1 MNSLVRTGGRGGNV
15 DSARESMDHFT
26 FGFVKEQTLRQMKNM
41 HRVHQN
47 IRSVEKL
54 AWKNGRARSW

>member
-1 MNSLVRTGGRGGNV
+1 M

-54 AWKNGRARSW
+54 AWKNGRGAYAGL